1 MKRIEAIAV
10 LVVVGI
16 ASWVVATAL
25 PAWSDVAWAGGVI
38 LILAIALG
46 SLTARAAAMRHARRT
61 PFQSLLRT
69 YETKPTRPADL
80 EKIERLASWGAYS
93 EHDFSHRLKPMIV
106 ALIWRRLL
114 LSKGIELTAGG
125 EPPPGLL
132 SPELAALIAA
142 SGAPR
147 TTSITTQ
154 DLNHALDE
162 IEAL

>member
-1 MKRIEAIAV
+1 VNKIEAVVV

-25 PAWSDVAWAGGVI
+25 PAWSEVAWAGGVI

-61 PFQSLLRT
+61 PFQSLLKT
-69 YETKPTRPADL
+69 YEAKPMRPADL
-80 EKIERLASWGAYS
+80 ERIERLASWGAYS

-114 LSKGIELTAGG
+114 LSKGIELSPGE

-132 SPELAALIAA
+132 SPELTALIA
-142 SGAPR
+142 STGTPR
-147 TTSITTQ
+147 TTSITTK
-154 DLNHALDE
+154 DLNRALDE

>member
-1 MKRIEAIAV
+1 MNRIEAIAV

-25 PAWSDVAWAGGVI
+25 PAWSEVAWAGGVI

-61 PFQSLLRT
+61 PFQSLLKT
-69 YETKPTRPADL
+69 YDAKPIRPADL
-80 EKIERLASWGAYS
+80 ERIERLASWGAYS
-93 EHDFSHRLKPMIV
+93 QLDFSHRLKPMIV

-114 LSKGIELTAGG
+114 LSKGIELTPGE

-132 SPELAALIAA
+132 SSELAALIAPA
-142 SGAPR
+142 GTAR
-147 TTSITTQ
+147 TTSITTR
-154 DLNHALDE
+154 DLSRALDE

>member
-1 MKRIEAIAV
+1 
-10 LVVVGI
+10 
-16 ASWVVATAL
+16 
-25 PAWSDVAWAGGVI
+25 VI

-61 PFQSLLRT
+61 PFQSLLKR
-69 YETKPTRPADL
+69 YEVKPTRPADL
-80 EKIERLASWGAYS
+80 ERIERLASWGAYS

-114 LSKGIELTAGG
+114 ISKGIQLTAGE
-125 EPPPGLL
+125 EPPAGLL
-132 SPELAALIAA
+132 SPQLAALIAP

-154 DLNHALDE
+154 DLNDALDE